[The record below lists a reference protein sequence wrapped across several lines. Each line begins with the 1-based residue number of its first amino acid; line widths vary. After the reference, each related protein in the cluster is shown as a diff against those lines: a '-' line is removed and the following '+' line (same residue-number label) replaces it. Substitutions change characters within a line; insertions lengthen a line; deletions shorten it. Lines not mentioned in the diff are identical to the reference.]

1 MEHGAE
7 NYQKYL
13 SGDRNGL
20 TGIVAEYRDGL
31 ILYINGIVRD
41 ISAAEDIAE
50 DTFLRLIVKKP
61 SFDDRSSFRTWLYG
75 IGRHIAYGRL
85 RKERPERHCQIDDNT
100 ADGEE
105 LEAAY
110 IKTESNRIL
119 HSCLKRLAADKYELI
134 WLSYFENMSAKDI
147 SAVTGKS
154 ETAVYKALSRA
165 RAELKQMLLK
175 EGFSYEDL

>member
-7 NYQKYL
+7 NYKKYL
-13 SGDRNGL
+13 SGDGGGL
-20 TGIVAEYRDGL
+20 TEIVREYRDGL

-61 SFDDRSSFRTWLYG
+61 SFGGASSFRTWLYG
-75 IGRHIAYGRL
+75 IGRHLAYDRL
-85 RKERPERHCQIDDNT
+85 RKEKPESSLPLDENEKD
-100 ADGEE
+100 EE
-105 LEAAY
+105 EIEAAV
-110 IKTESNRIL
+110 IKSESGKIL
-119 HSCLKRLAADKYELI
+119 HSCLKRLSEDKYELI
-134 WLSYFENMSAKDI
+134 WLSYFEDMSAKEI
-147 SAVTGKS
+147 AAVTGKS
-154 ETAVYKALSRA
+154 EGAVFKALSRT

>member
-7 NYQKYL
+7 NYNKSL
-13 SGDRNGL
+13 SGDRDGL
-20 TGIVAEYRDGL
+20 TRIVAEYRDGL

-41 ISAAEDIAE
+41 LNAAEDIAE

-61 SFDDRSSFRTWLYG
+61 SFDGKSSFKTWLYG
-75 IGRHIAYGRL
+75 IGRHLAYGRL
-85 RKERPERHCQIDDNT
+85 RKERPERHCQIDENT
-100 ADGEE
+100 PDGEE
-105 LEAAY
+105 LEASF
-110 IKTESNRIL
+110 IKNESSAIL

-147 SAVTGKS
+147 AAVTGKS
-154 ETAVYKALSRA
+154 EGAVHKALSRA